1 MIRDLRRPLL
11 AHYPMSTFPPPL
23 TDPEAIATYFDRQ
36 APERD
41 RWKRKNRF
49 YHEYIEKLCRFHV
62 PPGSAVLEIGSGT
75 GDLLN
80 ALEPARGVGVDISPA
95 MTEIASRKYPHLT
108 FQAGNAEDLPLTE
121 KFDYVILSDVIGYFP
136 DVQKAFAELRKVT
149 HPRTRVIVTYFNYL
163 WEPILRLGERLGR
176 KMPQP
181 EQNWLSQPDIENLL
195 ALADYE
201 CIRREYKLLLPKRI
215 PLLSTLCNRVLANL
229 PFFWKMSLVQL
240 LIAREV
246 GVPRPEGEFT
256 CTVVVPCRNERG
268 NIEDAVRRIP
278 LLGRNTEIIF
288 VEGNSSDGTEKE
300 IRRVIAAHPD
310 KDVRLVPQGKGRGKG
325 DAVRKGF
332 AAAAG
337 DILMIL
343 DADLTVPP
351 EDLPKFFRAIASGKG
366 EFINGSRLMYPME
379 DRAMRFLNTLGN
391 KFFSRAFTYL
401 LEQRFKD
408 TLCGTKVLFRKD
420 YDRIAAGRPYF
431 GEFDPFGDFDLIFGA
446 AKLDLKIVEIPIRYR
461 QRTYGTTQ
469 ISRFR
474 HGWLLL
480 KMCVFAMRKIKFV

>member
-1 MIRDLRRPLL
+1 
-11 AHYPMSTFPPPL
+11 
-23 TDPEAIATYFDRQ
+23 
-36 APERD
+36 
-41 RWKRKNRF
+41 
-49 YHEYIEKLCRFHV
+49 
-62 PPGSAVLEIGSGT
+62 
-75 GDLLN
+75 
-80 ALEPARGVGVDISPA
+80 
-95 MTEIASRKYPHLT
+95 
-108 FQAGNAEDLPLTE
+108 
-121 KFDYVILSDVIGYFP
+121 
-136 DVQKAFAELRKVT
+136 
-149 HPRTRVIVTYFNYL
+149 
-163 WEPILRLGERLGR
+163 
-176 KMPQP
+176 MPQP

-215 PLLSTLCNRVLANL
+215 PLLSTVCNKVLANL
-229 PFFWKMSLVQL
+229 PVFWKMSLVQL

-246 GVPRPEGEFT
+246 GVPRPEAEFT

-268 NIEDAVRRIP
+268 NIENVVRRIP
-278 LLGRNTEIIF
+278 SLGRHTEIIF
-288 VEGNSSDGTEKE
+288 VEGNSSDGTEEE
-300 IRRVIAAHPD
+300 IRRIIAAYPE
-310 KDVRLVPQGKGRGKG
+310 KDIRLLPQGKGHGKG

-351 EDLPKFFRAIASGKG
+351 EDLPKFFHAIISGKG
-366 EFINGSRLMYPME
+366 EFINGSRLVYPME
-379 DRAMRFLNTLGN
+379 DQAMRFLNALGN

-420 YDRIAAGRPYF
+420 YERIAAGRHYF

-446 AKLDLKIVEIPIRYR
+446 AKLDLKIVEIPVRYR

-469 ISRFR
+469 ISRFS

-480 KMCVFAMRKIKFV
+480 KMCIFAMRKIKFV